1 MPKMFS
7 NIKLVIFDVNE
18 TMFSLRTIS
27 EKFEILGLPK
37 LALNIWFSNILK
49 EGFSSS
55 SIVHIHIFKKI
66 AENELIR

>member
-18 TMFSLRTIS
+18 TMFSLQAIS

-55 SIVHIHIFKKI
+55 SIGHFHSFKKI
-66 AENELIR
+66 I